1 MAKGCGPD
9 ELGAAS
15 PGSPAMWFRFQGLEN
30 EYEEE
35 GELLGQ
41 FVYDQ
46 EGESL
51 QVFRAPVSLRPP
63 PARVPKG
70 RPLPATELS
79 AGVCPQ

>member
-1 MAKGCGPD
+1 MGTAEWSPRPPVAKGRGPD
-9 ELGAAS
+9 ELSAVS
-15 PGSPAMWFRFQGLEN
+15 PGSVAVWFRFQGLEN

-51 QVFRAPVSLRPP
+51 QMFRTPVSPRL
-63 PARVPKG
+63 
-70 RPLPATELS
+70 PLAP
-79 AGVCPQ
+79 GP